1 MHPSLS
7 PLFDLTDQ
15 VAIVT
20 GATKGL
26 GRSMASGLA
35 RAGASVVVA
44 SRDQGRC
51 DEAAAAIAKESG
63 RPTLACAC
71 HMGDWDALPR
81 LVERTLERFGRIDV
95 LVNNAGIHPA
105 PMAVMDLTS
114 EYFDKLYQVNLK
126 GPVRLAALVAKQ
138 MQKQGPGGR
147 IVNVATV
154 GAYAGG
160 AGVGT
165 YTGLKAALINFGKT
179 MAREW
184 APLGIR
190 VNTLCP
196 GPFDSEMM
204 RGTRKLDPKFPD
216 RSALATMQQRV
227 ADCDEVI
234 GAVLYLASNASSF
247 VTGEDH
253 VVAGGMLRC

>member
-1 MHPSLS
+1 M
-7 PLFDLTDQ
+7 
-15 VAIVT
+15 
-20 GATKGL
+20 
-26 GRSMASGLA
+26 
-35 RAGASVVVA
+35 
-44 SRDQGRC
+44 
-51 DEAAAAIAKESG
+51 
-63 RPTLACAC
+63 
-71 HMGDWDALPR
+71 
-81 LVERTLERFGRIDV
+81 ERFGRIDV

-105 PMAVMDLTS
+105 SISIMDLTS

-126 GPVRLAALVAKQ
+126 GPVRLAGLVAKQ
-138 MQKQGPGGR
+138 MKTQGPGGR

-165 YTGLKAALINFGKT
+165 YTGLKAAFINFTKT

-190 VNTLCP
+190 VNALCP

-204 RGTRKLDPKFPD
+204 RGTMKVDPKFPD
-216 RSALATMQQRV
+216 RSAEATMLKRV

-247 VTGEDH
+247 TTGEDH

>member
-1 MHPSLS
+1 MHASLEK
-7 PLFDLTDQ
+7 LFDLTGQ

-26 GRSMASGLA
+26 GRSIAFGLS

-51 DEAAAAIAKESG
+51 EEAAAAITQETG
-63 RPTLACAC
+63 RPTLAAAC
-71 HMGDWDALPR
+71 HMGDWNALPG
-81 LVERTLERFGRIDV
+81 LVEQTLARFGRIDV

-105 PMAVMDLTS
+105 PVAVMDLSS
-114 EYFDKLYQVNLK
+114 EYFDKLYHVNLK

-138 MQKQGPGGR
+138 MQQQGPGGR

-165 YTGLKAALINFGKT
+165 YTGLKAALINFTKT

-190 VNTLCP
+190 VNALCP

-216 RSALATMQQRV
+216 RSAMATMQQRV

-234 GAVLYLASNASSF
+234 GAVLYLASDASSF

>member
-1 MHPSLS
+1 MHPSLEQ
-7 PLFDLTDQ
+7 LFDLSGQ

-26 GRSMASGLA
+26 GRSIAFGLA

-51 DEAAAAIAKESG
+51 EEAAAAIEAETG
-63 RPTLACAC
+63 RPTLAQAC

-81 LVERTLERFGRIDV
+81 LVERTVDRFGRIDV

-105 PMAVMDLTS
+105 PVTVMDLTS

-138 MQKQGPGGR
+138 MQQQGPGGR
-147 IVNVATV
+147 IINVATV

-165 YTGLKAALINFGKT
+165 YTGLKAALINFTKT

-190 VNTLCP
+190 VNALCP

-204 RGTRKLDPKFPD
+204 RGTTKLDPKFPD

-227 ADCDEVI
+227 ADCEEII
-234 GAVLYLASNASSF
+234 GAALYLASKASSF
-247 VTGEDH
+247 TTAEDH

>member
-1 MHPSLS
+1 MHPKLDA
-7 PLFDLTDQ
+7 LFDLTGQ

-26 GRSMASGLA
+26 GRSIAFGLS

-51 DEAAAAIAKESG
+51 EEAALAITNETG
-63 RPTLACAC
+63 RPTLAHAC
-71 HMGDWDALPR
+71 HMGDWEALPR
-81 LVERTLERFGRIDV
+81 LVAKAIEHFGRIDV

-105 PMAVMDLTS
+105 SMPIMELTS

-138 MQKQGPGGR
+138 MQRQGPGGR

-160 AGVGT
+160 VGVGT
-165 YTGLKAALINFGKT
+165 YTGLKAALINFTKT

-190 VNTLCP
+190 VNALCP

-204 RGTRKLDPKFPD
+204 RGTAKFDPKFVE
-216 RSALATMQQRV
+216 RSGEATMLKRV

-247 VTGEDH
+247 TTGEDH